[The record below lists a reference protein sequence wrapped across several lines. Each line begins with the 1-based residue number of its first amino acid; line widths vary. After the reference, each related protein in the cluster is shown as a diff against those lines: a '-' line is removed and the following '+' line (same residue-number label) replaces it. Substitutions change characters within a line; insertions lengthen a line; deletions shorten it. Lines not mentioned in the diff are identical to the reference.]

1 MCLIKLLRR
10 QDVLWHLSRHKQHS
24 GFLKSKAF
32 NVGRYFCGKAL
43 KAPQRT
49 FKSFNITVY
58 LYADRLTVNISLKT
72 KLSFSRSTLA
82 LPRRSDVARRLGPS
96 VALQSMWHQRSSS
109 TKATTSVWIFGL
121 WASWCLSFLPAG

>member
-58 LYADRLTVNISLKT
+58 LYADSKHLFK
-72 KLSFSRSTLA
+72 
-82 LPRRSDVARRLGPS
+82 D
-96 VALQSMWHQRSSS
+96 
-109 TKATTSVWIFGL
+109 
-121 WASWCLSFLPAG
+121 